1 MNRKD
6 EYNEWMAELEQTVP
20 ALDGTL
26 TRAQKRRRRKKIILG
41 PILSVAAVFALF
53 VVAVNSS
60 VKVAYACSQIPILKE
75 LAEAVTFSQSLTDA
89 VENEYVQP
97 LNLMQRRWSNGFCGI
112 SDCGPEAGE
121 CIF

>member
-6 EYNEWMAELEQTVP
+6 EYNEWLAELDQTVP
-20 ALDGTL
+20 ALDETL

-97 LNLMQRRWSNGFCGI
+97 LNLMQRRWSNRFCGI